1 MKAAEVQE
9 LLMRALVPADTAGQ
23 KRTKRAQGL
32 GGNVYAT
39 KERQQQGGVWCP
51 VCHHYHR
58 VGSGGCSAGNIK
70 SPSLE
75 VRPIATG
82 RRVNADRG

>member
-1 MKAAEVQE
+1 MKAAEV
-9 LLMRALVPADTAGQ
+9 LALMEKALVPADTAGR

-32 GGNVYAT
+32 GGTVYAT
-39 KERQQQGGVWCP
+39 RERQQQGGVWCP

-58 VGSGGCSAGNIK
+58 VGSGACTSAKIK

-75 VRPIATG
+75 VRPISTG
-82 RRVNADRG
+82 RRVHADRG